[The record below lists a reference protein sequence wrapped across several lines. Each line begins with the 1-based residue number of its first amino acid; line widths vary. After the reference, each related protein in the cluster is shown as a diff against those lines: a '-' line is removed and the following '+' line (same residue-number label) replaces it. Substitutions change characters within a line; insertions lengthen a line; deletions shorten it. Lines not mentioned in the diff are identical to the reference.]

1 MLSTSTI
8 AILKSLNP
16 QEIKRFGDFINSP
29 YHNSTKS
36 IDKIY
41 KIVSKAYPEFASQD
55 LEPETMAKEV
65 FGAGAYKEKRLKN
78 LCAEFGSLLQKFIGY
93 EQINENGLELD
104 INITKGLVMR
114 GVFKSAVNFI
124 EKSEARTEEIPFFHS
139 DLIHY
144 RYNIGCGK
152 KQIKGASQNAFYKN
166 ELNEIENERC
176 DALVSLFM
184 RDFYEA
190 AHMYDVSKGLGYLT
204 NVNVLEN
211 FIDAFDISLFLD
223 SLKKTNNKYYT
234 FIKTHYQLY
243 YHFKNEI
250 SEELFYEL
258 KNDVF
263 KLAHLVGQLNAFDL
277 ILKTIHLIQ
286 IKLAPIDRKYYHD
299 IVDFGKLFCE
309 LKIFETNE
317 EVKISIGT
325 INDIFLPAV
334 IVKEYDWAEEF
345 AREYCQYLE
354 EDLKENQL
362 NYCLG
367 VLSFKRGRYE
377 ESLNFLNS
385 IKLTTFQQKHSVYY
399 YYLMNY
405 IEMRAFENAL
415 STLQAFKQFFIDQK
429 NLPVFFQ
436 DANKSLKYFHEII
449 KCEMDGKRIDGLLY
463 EEAKA
468 KSSFPHKIYVIE
480 KMEKL
485 M

>member
-8 AILKSLNP
+8 AILKALNP
-16 QEIKRFGDFINSP
+16 QEFKRFGDFINSP
-29 YHNSTKS
+29 YHNSTKGL
-36 IDKIY
+36 DKIY
-41 KIVSKAYPEFASQD
+41 KIALKAYPDFISSD
-55 LEPETMAKEV
+55 LEPETMAKKV

-78 LCAEFGSLLQKFIGY
+78 LCAEFGNLLQKFIGY
-93 EQINENGLELD
+93 EQIYENGLDLD
-104 INITKGLVMR
+104 INIAKGLVMR

-124 EKSEARTEEIPFFHS
+124 EKSEARTEEIPLFHS

-184 RDFYEA
+184 RDFYEG
-190 AHMYDVSKGLGYLT
+190 AHSYDVSKGLGYLT
-204 NVNVLEN
+204 NVNVIDN
-211 FIDAFDISLFLD
+211 FIDAFDMNLFLD

-234 FIKTHYQLY
+234 FIKTHYLLY
-243 YHFKNEI
+243 YHFKNDI

-263 KLAHLVGQLNAFDL
+263 TLAHLVGKLNAFDL

-286 IKLAPIDRKYYHD
+286 IKLAPHDKKYYYD
-299 IVDFGKLFCE
+299 IVDLGKLFRE
-309 LKIFETNE
+309 LKIFETGVE
-317 EVKISIGT
+317 FKISIGT

-345 AREYCQYLE
+345 AREYCRYLE

-362 NYCLG
+362 NYCMG

-377 ESLNFLNS
+377 ESLNFLNG

-399 YYLMNY
+399 YYIMNY
-405 IEMRAFENAL
+405 IELKAFENAL

-429 NLPVFFQ
+429 NLPVFFH

-449 KCEMDGKRIDGLLY
+449 KCEMDGKKTDGVLY
-463 EEAKA
+463 EEAK
-468 KSSFPHKIYVIE
+468 SVNSFPHKPYVME

-485 M
+485 K

>member
-8 AILKSLNP
+8 TILKALNP
-16 QEIKRFGDFINSP
+16 QEIKRFGDFVNSP
-29 YHNSTKS
+29 YHNSTKGL
-36 IDKIY
+36 DVIY
-41 KIVSKAYPEFASQD
+41 KIVLKAYPDFTSSD
-55 LEPETMAKEV
+55 LEPEAMAKKV

-78 LCAEFGSLLQKFIGY
+78 LCAEFGNLLQKFIGY
-93 EQINENGLELD
+93 EQIYENGLNLD

-124 EKSEARTEEIPFFHS
+124 EKSKARTEEIPFFDS
-139 DLIHY
+139 ELIHY
-144 RYNIGCGK
+144 RYNTGCGK
-152 KQIKGASQNAFYKN
+152 KQIKGASQNAYYKN

-190 AHMYDVSKGLGYLT
+190 AHSYDVSKGLGYLT
-204 NVNVLEN
+204 NVNIIEN
-211 FIDAFDISLFLD
+211 FIDAFNINLFLD

-234 FIKTHYQLY
+234 FIKTHYLLY
-243 YHFKNEI
+243 YHFKNDI

-258 KNDVF
+258 KYNVF
-263 KLAHLVGQLNAFDL
+263 KLAHLVGKLNAFDL

-286 IKLAPIDRKYYHD
+286 IKLVPIDRKYYHD
-299 IVDFGKLFCE
+299 IIDLGKLFCE
-309 LKIFETNE
+309 LKIFETGE
-317 EVKISIGT
+317 EFKISIGT

-354 EDLKENQL
+354 EGLRENQL

-367 VLSFKRGRYE
+367 VLSYKRGRYE
-377 ESLNFLNS
+377 ESLNFLNR
-385 IKLTTFQQKHSVYY
+385 IKLTVFQQKHSVYY

-405 IEMRAFENAL
+405 IEMKAFENAL
-415 STLQAFKQFFIDQK
+415 STLQAFKQFFIDVK
-429 NLPVFFQ
+429 NIPVFFQ

-449 KCEMDGKRIDGLLY
+449 KCEMNGKKIDGVLY
-463 EEAKA
+463 EEAK
-468 KSSFPHKIYVIE
+468 SVNSFPHKPYVLE

-485 M
+485 K

>member
-8 AILKSLNP
+8 EILKKLSPDEL
-16 QEIKRFGDFINSP
+16 KRLGDFIKSP
-29 YHNSTKS
+29 YFNTTTALEKL
-36 IDKIY
+36 Y
-41 KIVSKAYPEFASQD
+41 QIVLKAHPEYTSSA
-55 LEPETMAKEV
+55 LEPKKMSEKI
-65 FGAGAYKEKRLKN
+65 FGKGEYKEKRLKN
-78 LCAEFGSLLQKFIGY
+78 LCAEFGNLLRKFIGY
-93 EQINENGLELD
+93 EQINENGLDLD

-114 GVFKSAVNFI
+114 GVFRSAVNFI

-204 NVNVLEN
+204 DVNIIEN
-211 FIDAFDISLFLD
+211 FTDAFDMNLFLD

-234 FIKTHYQLY
+234 FIKTHYLLF

-250 SEELFYEL
+250 SEVLFYEL

-286 IKLAPIDRKYYHD
+286 IKLAPLDRKYYND
-299 IVDFGKLFCE
+299 IVDLGKLFRE

-367 VLSFKRGRYE
+367 VLSFKRGRYS

-385 IKLTTFQQKHSVYY
+385 IKLTSFQQKHSVYY

-405 IEMRAFENAL
+405 IEMKAFENAL

-436 DANKSLKYFHEII
+436 DANKSLKYFNEII
-449 KCEMDGKRIDGLLY
+449 KCEMDGKKIDGHLY

-485 M
+485 K